1 VSRLNRILLPVV
13 LLASIAAVSGC
24 KKKLAPIPPAAT
36 APAAVIPAPTAQI
49 IATPTVMTAG
59 DQVVLNWTTTNA
71 ASATI
76 DGIGDVPTSG
86 TKTVTPTVS
95 TSYQLIAKGAGGT
108 AEATVRVTV
117 NAPPP
122 VAEAPANTMSAE
134 EEFKANVQDIFFDY
148 DKYDVRADA
157 QATLVR
163 DAAYLMSHP
172 NVKILIGGYCDERGS
187 NEYNLAL
194 GQNRA
199 ESARKTLLNAG
210 VAASR
215 IRVISYGKEKPFCT
229 ESTEACWQQN
239 RRAGFTLDR

>member
-1 VSRLNRILLPVV
+1 VNRLNRIFLPVV
-13 LLASIAAVSGC
+13 LLASIVAVSGC
-24 KKKLAPIPPAAT
+24 KKKLAPIPPATT

-49 IATPTVMTAG
+49 TATPTVMSAG

-71 ASATI
+71 ASTTI
-76 DGIGDVPTSG
+76 DGIGNVPTSG
-86 TKTVTPTVS
+86 TKTVTPRVS

-122 VAEAPANTMSAE
+122 VAAAPANTMSAE

-148 DKYDVRADA
+148 DKYDVRAGA
-157 QATLVR
+157 QATLAH

-172 NVKILIGGYCDERGS
+172 NAKILIGGYCDERGS

-199 ESARKTLLNAG
+199 ESAKKTLLNAG
-210 VAASR
+210 VAADR
-215 IRVISYGKEKPFCT
+215 IRVISFGKERPSCT
-229 ESTEACWQQN
+229 ESTEVCWQLN